1 MATAHLIL
9 RATEL
14 NIVAHPIAGYSPKK
28 VREILNIS
36 DDLDVITLI
45 IIGKHSKTINPVL
58 SEQQEE
64 AEKKRPERLSL
75 KKFVFFNTYT
85 SED

>member
-1 MATAHLIL
+1 
-9 RATEL
+9 
-14 NIVAHPIAGYSPKK
+14 
-28 VREILNIS
+28 
-36 DDLDVITLI
+36 VITLI

-85 SED
+85 SEE